1 MKYKGVI
8 FDLDGTLVNSLEDI
22 ATSMNLVL
30 ENNLFPIHD
39 LQAYKHFIGNG
50 IRTLVRR
57 ALPETQ
63 REEGLV
69 NMYYDSMMRLYHKN
83 CLNTTK
89 LYEGIPTLLNELVSR
104 GLKLAILSNKADE
117 ITKTIV
123 SGLLRDWY
131 FDVITGLHT
140 EAHKKPNPHVALQIS
155 EKFEFLPENI
165 LYVGDTGIDMQTAN
179 NAGMYAIGVLWG
191 FRSKEE
197 LISNGARL
205 LIDHPMDLVQVFH

>member
-1 MKYKGVI
+1 MKYNGII

-30 ENNLFPIHD
+30 EDNRFPTHD

-57 ALPETQ
+57 ALPETE

-69 NMYYDSMMRLYHKN
+69 DQYYNSMLELYHKN

-89 LYEGIPTLLNELVSR
+89 PYDGIPELLNELTSR
-104 GLKLAILSNKADE
+104 GIKMAVLSNKADE

-123 SGLLRDWY
+123 SDLLNKWH
-131 FDVITGLHT
+131 FEVITGLRA
-140 EAHKKPNPHVALQIS
+140 EEHKKPNPFVAIS
-155 EKFEFLPENI
+155 ISKSFGILPEKI
-165 LYVGDTGIDMQTAN
+165 IYIGDTAIDMQTAN
-179 NAGMYAIGVLWG
+179 NAGMYAVGVLWG

-197 LISNGARL
+197 LVSNGAKFL
-205 LIDHPMDLVQVFH
+205 LNHPLDLLNIL